1 LLINRKMKNIEDTS
15 EQMYQNFLNESKLE
29 IPFNI
34 EEIALGK
41 INAHK
46 KSKRTHRLRILTSG
60 FAAAA
65 MICIVFLIIKPHTP
79 TRNLYSQNLSD
90 SQKKEEFEKALRI
103 INESL
108 YTQEDKAETLYEDDN
123 LEIVIKRK

>member
-1 LLINRKMKNIEDTS
+1 MNREMKDTKERS
-15 EQMYQNFLNESKLE
+15 EEIYQDFLESSKLE

-34 EEIALGK
+34 EDIALGK
-41 INAHK
+41 INKHK
-46 KSKRTHRLRILTSG
+46 KNKRTHQLRILASS

-65 MICIVFLIIKPHTP
+65 MLCLVFLIIKPNTP
-79 TRNLYSQNLSD
+79 TRNLYSENLSD

-108 YTQEDKAETLYEDDN
+108 NTQETKTETLYDDDKFKII
-123 LEIVIKRK
+123 LTEK

>member
-1 LLINRKMKNIEDTS
+1 MGNKKETA

-34 EEIALGK
+34 EGIALGK

-46 KSKRTHRLRILTSG
+46 KSKKTHRLRILTSG

-108 YTQEDKAETLYEDDN
+108 YTQEDKTETLYEDDKFK
-123 LEIVIKRK
+123 IVIEKK

>member
-1 LLINRKMKNIEDTS
+1 MNREMKDTKERS
-15 EQMYQNFLNESKLE
+15 EEIYQDFLESSKLE

-34 EEIALGK
+34 EDIALGK
-41 INAHK
+41 INKHK
-46 KSKRTHRLRILTSG
+46 KNKRTHQLRILASS
-60 FAAAA
+60 FAAVA
-65 MICIVFLIIKPHTP
+65 MLCLVFLIIKPNTP

-108 YTQEDKAETLYEDDN
+108 NTQETKTETLYDDDKFKII
-123 LEIVIKRK
+123 LTEK